1 MAPIVAFAADR
12 QVVFNGLVAGI
23 TYGVLAVGLILVY
36 RASRVLNLVHAEIGA
51 FAAALVARMVI
62 NWHINFGVAVV
73 VSVLVGG
80 LFGAAL
86 ELSVVRRLAR
96 APRVIVMVATLGITQ
111 LVLLAQLKL
120 PRLVRFDRYPTPFR
134 STWRIGGILVRSEHM
149 LILVIVP
156 VLVACLSVFLNR
168 TRIGTA
174 IRAAA
179 ANLDAA
185 RLSAINVRGLSTLV
199 WALAGMLAALTAIL
213 IAPIK
218 GSTAATTLALGP
230 SLLVRALVPA
240 LIARLRSM
248 PIALVA
254 GAGIGIMEALLF
266 FNFSTQPGLIDAVLF
281 VVVVIAIIAVVR
293 NERPERSAWM
303 ATPRGK
309 AIPTE
314 LLGLWWIRRLRQIFI
329 SLLIVIVVIAP
340 LVIDRPSRHMMWA
353 RIAIYSLVGLSL
365 TVLSGWA
372 GQLSLGQFALVG
384 LSGMLTA
391 AFTNGLEFRVGST
404 LVQLHPLPFGVAA
417 LIGVIFT
424 VLVALGVG
432 APALRTRGLFLAVT
446 TLAFAVMAQT
456 WLLERPL
463 LTGGESIAF
472 LGRASWGERFSLQS
486 QRSYYYLCVAVLIV
500 GAVVLGRIR
509 RSGIGRSMIAV
520 RENETGAAALS
531 VSPTRI
537 KIVAFGISG
546 AYAGVAGALFVSLV
560 GQLDPGQLFTPD
572 ESLRS
577 VSIAVIGGLGSI
589 AGAILGALWVIGLP
603 AFFEDAAEVKL
614 LASGIGVV
622 ILLMY
627 LPGGLAQIGYAARD
641 GVFGWLAGRVSRP
654 APVPID
660 RTAMP
665 ARARVRRQDEAP
677 LHEAPIHAGLASD
690 ALMTNEVGVNFGGRA
705 AVDGVSIRVGR
716 GEIVGLIGTNGAG
729 KSTLMNAVGGFV
741 AYRGS
746 ISMLGLGIDG
756 VSAAGRARR
765 GLGRSFQ
772 GAELFG
778 DLTIRETIQLA
789 LEARDRTALFATML
803 ATPGARRAERH
814 KVSEAEELVSFFGL
828 GRYADHFV
836 SDLSTGTRRIVELA
850 CLLALDAQVL
860 CLDEPTAG
868 VAQRETEAFAPL
880 LLRVRDELDA
890 SLLVIEHDMPFVMG
904 ISDRVYCLEAG
915 RIIAEGTP
923 VDVRQ
928 DPLVIGSYLGT
939 DTRAIDRSGVSAV

>member
-1 MAPIVAFAADR
+1 MAAIVAFAADR

-23 TYGVLAVGLILVY
+23 TYGVLAVGLILVF
-36 RASRVLNLVHAEIGA
+36 RASRVLNLVHGEIGA

-62 NWHINFGVAVV
+62 NWHINFAVAVV

-80 LFGAAL
+80 VFGAAL

-134 STWRIGGILVRSEHM
+134 STWRIGGVLVRSEHM

-179 ANLDAA
+179 ANRDAA

-213 IAPIK
+213 VAPIK

-254 GAGIGIMEALLF
+254 GAGIGIVEALLF

-281 VVVVIAIIAVVR
+281 VVVVVAIIAVVR
-293 NERPERSAWM
+293 DERPERSAWM

-309 AIPTE
+309 AIPVE
-314 LLGLWWIRRLRQIFI
+314 LLGLWWVRRLRQLFI
-329 SLLIVIVVIAP
+329 SFLLVIVVIAP
-340 LVIDRPSRHMMWA
+340 LVVDRPSRHMMWA

-365 TVLSGWA
+365 TVLSGWT

-391 AFTNGLEFRVGST
+391 AFTNGLEFRIGST
-404 LVQLHPLPFGVAA
+404 LVQLHALPFGVAA
-417 LIGVIFT
+417 LIGVIVT
-424 VLVALGVG
+424 VLVALGLG

-472 LGRASWGERFSLQS
+472 LGRASWGDRISLQS

-500 GAVVLGRIR
+500 GAAVLGRIR

-537 KIVAFGISG
+537 KIVAFGVSG

-614 LASGIGVV
+614 LTSGIGVV

-641 GVFGWLAGRVSRP
+641 GVFGWLARRVSQSAP
-654 APVPID
+654 APID
-660 RTAMP
+660 RTSMP
-665 ARARVRRQDEAP
+665 VRTRARRQHDEVSAN
-677 LHEAPIHAGLASD
+677 ETLASEALVND
-690 ALMTNEVGVNFGGRA
+690 ALITKEVSVNFGGRT

-729 KSTLMNAVGGFV
+729 KSTLMNAVGGFI

-746 ISMLGLGIDG
+746 ISMLGREIDG
-756 VSAAGRARR
+756 VSAAGRARL

-789 LEARDRTALFATML
+789 FEARARTALFATML
-803 ATPGARRAERH
+803 ATRSARRAERH
-814 KVSEAEELVSFFGL
+814 KVSEAEELVAFFGL
-828 GRYADHFV
+828 GRYADH
-836 SDLSTGTRRIVELA
+836 L
-850 CLLALDAQVL
+850 
-860 CLDEPTAG
+860 
-868 VAQRETEAFAPL
+868 
-880 LLRVRDELDA
+880 
-890 SLLVIEHDMPFVMG
+890 
-904 ISDRVYCLEAG
+904 
-915 RIIAEGTP
+915 
-923 VDVRQ
+923 
-928 DPLVIGSYLGT
+928 
-939 DTRAIDRSGVSAV
+939 